1 MTAFLRNNAR
11 VPAAGQALSF
21 EELAS
26 LITYLEQ
33 QK

>member
-1 MTAFLRNNAR
+1 MENSIM
-11 VPAAGQALSF
+11 PAGLVNALSF

-26 LITYLEQ
+26 LITYLQQ